1 MLTYAYLIKA
11 KAKATEA
18 KNLFCW
24 FSAKSDSRAEREILN
39 ILEDNGIA
47 VGRGADYQL
56 PARTN
61 WFVVDDLPE
70 ESTLND
76 TWCDRYE
83 LAEDQRTWQP
93 KAAGTVD
100 ATIPSDVKTT
110 VEVATADENVSLE
123 NRTPAVRFAVHL
135 ISDKYQTHVSKDQ
148 HMAASEMS
156 LDEGNIYLQSLLVA
170 KNDAPETAKL
180 SLNAEWKM
188 IQAVKDIFTPDEEH
202 EPRLIA
208 AFMSDWVNTDAGDRN
223 QLVEDWRSGK
233 LQLLK
238 AETTSGA
245 DVTTG
250 QDLTVFDG
258 TQFDENS
265 LAEDVVVGGEVGT
278 EEQSQQSEQPNLIVV
293 ATLPF
298 RQRVLAQFIGDGE
311 YLYHVDA
318 GQKNEIV
325 RLEMDTDDAY
335 VQNLLLAAEN
345 VEAFK
350 KAIEHDIHKVVN
362 AVKKVFPVD
371 GKKPELATV
380 IQFLT
385 VWFKTDYIDRG
396 ILAREWAAGNRI
408 SNVQRTDSGTNADG
422 GYVTDRGENAYH
434 TLDTLD
440 LEIACALLP
449 MDFNHLEIPGSIHR
463 RSKEIVANKEQ
474 PWKSWSSILRNQPG
488 VLSVNR
494 AAIFNL
500 VRIAPENIHL
510 TPVAHLEFV
519 NQTMTAE
526 FNSATELMPL
536 PAAQPETETHTA
548 EEHRLPRWA
557 EAGEQ
562 QLADEDEAE
571 MQNLPKW
578 ANAAGSQPQVES
590 LGGGVF
596 SIEGLMGNQQAPAL
610 SVVDQVRQRAVE
622 DKLHHANTE
631 EATSDVQMEKTDNNE
646 IKANPEVSQSETAV
660 LPVKS
665 ADATG
670 DASAFLNN
678 EPVHHIETDP
688 LNAFY
693 THLMV
698 DMETMGNSPHAPIVS
713 IGAVFFDPSTG
724 NTGAEFYQ
732 VVSLESSMS
741 FGMKPDASTIQWWL
755 KQSSEARSAILVDE
769 AMGLLKTLELLADY
783 IAENAANGSHAVQL
797 WGNGC
802 SFDNVILR
810 RAYALTDTPFAVPF
824 WNDRDV
830 RTMVELGKSVGI
842 NPRYDIPF
850 EGDMHNALSDA
861 RHQVKYVSA
870 IWQRLTAN

>member
-56 PARTN
+56 PVRTN

-70 ESTLND
+70 ESTLDD

-83 LAEDQRTWQP
+83 LAEDQQTWQLKQKP
-93 KAAGTVD
+93 D
-100 ATIPSDVKTT
+100 N
-110 VEVATADENVSLE
+110 ENLE
-123 NRTPAVRFAVHL
+123 
-135 ISDKYQTHVSKDQ
+135 
-148 HMAASEMS
+148 ASSQQKPETS
-156 LDEGNIYLQSLLVA
+156 SANVPTS
-170 KNDAPETAKL
+170 DAPALLRPISRLRL
-180 SLNAEWKM
+180 S
-188 IQAVKDIFTPDEEH
+188 Q
-202 EPRLIA
+202 RLIA
-208 AFMSDWVNTDAGDRN
+208 HLLNDGEEKEISEARHVQIGQMELDENDLYIQNLLLAVANVPAAKELSAHVEWNLANAIKEVFDREQVYTIASFEEFVTEWIAEPKARTQTVQEWVNDKKARIVGDEPT
-223 QLVEDWRSGK
+223 VPP
-233 LQLLK
+233 
-238 AETTSGA
+238 
-245 DVTTG
+245 VTP
-250 QDLTVFDG
+250 
-258 TQFDENS
+258 E
-265 LAEDVVVGGEVGT
+265 
-278 EEQSQQSEQPNLIVV
+278 LITV
-293 ATLPF
+293 ATLPL
-298 RQRVLAQFIGDGE
+298 RQRLLAQFISEE
-311 YLYHVDA
+311 YAYHIDTEQKKTIQELELDVD
-318 GQKNEIV
+318 NS
-325 RLEMDTDDAY
+325 Y

-345 VEAFK
+345 VEPFR
-350 KAIEHDIHKVVN
+350 KAPEIDIWKIVS
-362 AVKKVFPVD
+362 ALKTVFPVD
-371 GKKPELATV
+371 GKRVDLSTV
-380 IQFLT
+380 IQFFKA
-385 VWFKTDYIDRG
+385 WFSTEHIDRG
-396 ILAREWAAGNRI
+396 LLVKEWGKGNRVSQI
-408 SNVQRTDSGTNADG
+408 QRSDTGTNAG
-422 GYVTDRGENAYH
+422 GGNKTDRNPAIVH
-434 TLDTLD
+434 TLETLD
-440 LEIACALLP
+440 IDIALATLP
-449 MDFNHLEIPGSIHR
+449 MDFNIYDIPGGVFR
-463 RSKEIVANKEQ
+463 RAKEIIAKNESPFKEWSVALRKRAG
-474 PWKSWSSILRNQPG
+474 ILDY
-488 VLSVNR
+488 SR
-494 AAIFNL
+494 AAIFALIRSAEENAHHSPELLSRYINKNL
-500 VRIAPENIHL
+500 TETDHQHPTEETLAAAGHVPEKSWENEINEK
-510 TPVAHLEFV
+510 V
-519 NQTMTAE
+519 TAE
-526 FNSATELMPL
+526 QKAGVE
-536 PAAQPETETHTA
+536 QPEI
-548 EEHRLPRWA
+548 
-557 EAGEQ
+557 
-562 QLADEDEAE
+562 
-571 MQNLPKW
+571 
-578 ANAAGSQPQVES
+578 ANMGN
-590 LGGGVF
+590 GVF
-596 SIEGLMGNQQAPAL
+596 SIDDLMGNQQAPAL

-622 DKLHHANTE
+622 DKLHHTHTE
-631 EATSDVQMEKTDNNE
+631 EATSDVQMEETDNNE

-670 DASAFLNN
+670 DASASLNN

-698 DMETMGNSPHAPIVS
+698 DMETMGNGPDAPIVS

-769 AMGLLKTLELLADY
+769 AMGLRESLELLADF
-783 IAENAANGSHAVQL
+783 IAENAANGSHTVQL

-842 NPRYDIPF
+842 NPRFDIPF

>member
-56 PARTN
+56 PVRTN

-70 ESTLND
+70 ESTLDD

-83 LAEDQRTWQP
+83 LAEDQQTWQLKQKP
-93 KAAGTVD
+93 D
-100 ATIPSDVKTT
+100 N
-110 VEVATADENVSLE
+110 ENQE
-123 NRTPAVRFAVHL
+123 
-135 ISDKYQTHVSKDQ
+135 
-148 HMAASEMS
+148 ASSQQKPETS
-156 LDEGNIYLQSLLVA
+156 SANVPTS
-170 KNDAPETAKL
+170 DAPALLRPISRLRL
-180 SLNAEWKM
+180 S
-188 IQAVKDIFTPDEEH
+188 Q
-202 EPRLIA
+202 RLIA
-208 AFMSDWVNTDAGDRN
+208 HLLNDGEDKEISEARHVQIGQMELDDNDLYIQNLLLAVANVPAAKELSAHVEWNLANAIKEVFDREQVYTITSFEEFITEWIAKPKARTQTVQEWVNDKKARIVGDEPT
-223 QLVEDWRSGK
+223 VPP
-233 LQLLK
+233 
-238 AETTSGA
+238 
-245 DVTTG
+245 VTP
-250 QDLTVFDG
+250 
-258 TQFDENS
+258 E
-265 LAEDVVVGGEVGT
+265 
-278 EEQSQQSEQPNLIVV
+278 LITV
-293 ATLPF
+293 ATLPL
-298 RQRVLAQFIGDGE
+298 RQRLLAQFISDE
-311 YLYHVDA
+311 YAYHIDTEQKKTIQELELDVD
-318 GQKNEIV
+318 NS
-325 RLEMDTDDAY
+325 Y

-345 VEAFK
+345 VEPFR
-350 KAIEHDIHKVVN
+350 KAPEIDIWKIVS
-362 AVKKVFPVD
+362 ALKTVFPVD
-371 GKKPELATV
+371 GKRVDLSTV
-380 IQFLT
+380 IQFFKA
-385 VWFKTDYIDRG
+385 WFSTEHIDRG
-396 ILAREWAAGNRI
+396 LLVKEWCKGNRVSQI
-408 SNVQRTDSGTNADG
+408 QRSDAGTNAG
-422 GYVTDRGENAYH
+422 GGNKTDRNPALVH

-440 LEIACALLP
+440 IDIALATLP
-449 MDFNHLEIPGSIHR
+449 MDFNIYDIPGGIFR
-463 RSKEIVANKEQ
+463 RAKEIIAKNESPFKEWSVALRKRAG
-474 PWKSWSSILRNQPG
+474 ILDY
-488 VLSVNR
+488 SR
-494 AAIFNL
+494 AAIFALIRSSEENAHHFPELLSRYINKNL
-500 VRIAPENIHL
+500 TETDHQHPTEEILAAAGHVPEKSWENEINEK
-510 TPVAHLEFV
+510 V
-519 NQTMTAE
+519 TAE
-526 FNSATELMPL
+526 QNAIAE
-536 PAAQPETETHTA
+536 QPEI
-548 EEHRLPRWA
+548 
-557 EAGEQ
+557 
-562 QLADEDEAE
+562 
-571 MQNLPKW
+571 
-578 ANAAGSQPQVES
+578 ANMGN
-590 LGGGVF
+590 GVF
-596 SIEGLMGNQQAPAL
+596 SIGGLMGNTQAPAL

-631 EATSDVQMEKTDNNE
+631 EATSDVQMEETDNNE

-670 DASAFLNN
+670 DASASLNN
-678 EPVHHIETDP
+678 EPVHHIDTDP

-698 DMETMGNSPHAPIVS
+698 DMETMGNSPDAPIVS

-732 VVSLESSMS
+732 VVSLDSSMS

-769 AMGLLKTLELLADY
+769 AMGLLETLELLADF
-783 IAENAANGSHAVQL
+783 IAENAANGSHTVQL

-842 NPRYDIPF
+842 NPRFDIPF